1 MTKVRLKDGI
11 RVNLGNFPA
20 DLLIETSSFHCRG
33 LRFHPW
39 SGNKDPTNL
48 FLRPKQINKQTKKTT
63 KELIK
68 GNRGKEVWL
77 GRAFGNAHRS
87 VGAWLAGE
95 IQRIP

>member
-1 MTKVRLKDGI
+1 MRLQASTAGVSDSIPGQETGSYKPLLATK
-11 RVNLGNFPA
+11 A
-20 DLLIETSSFHCRG
+20 
-33 LRFHPW
+33 
-39 SGNKDPTNL
+39 
-48 FLRPKQINKQTKKTT
+48 NKQTKKTT

-87 VGAWLAGE
+87 VEAWLAGE